1 LTELPWFRWRYPWL
15 LFFANG
21 QMTTGLKILSEH
33 MNGKFFKLGRFFKKG
48 ENVVDMN
55 YIDKVMTTQ
64 APLRWPGRRRK
75 GLLHPFGTATTSVSQ
90 QIYLLYTDL
99 MA

>member
-1 LTELPWFRWRYPWL
+1 MALI
-15 LFFANG
+15 FANG

-33 MNGKFFKLGRFFKKG
+33 MNGKFFKLVDFFKKG

-64 APLRWPGRRRK
+64 APLRWPGRREK
-75 GLLHPFGTATTSVSQ
+75 VFFIHSEQQLLLVSQ